1 MKARVFESSH
11 DGIASNRGG
20 ESVRVCV
27 DRKVHLLLASWWY
40 DQTGDPKSA
49 SDTVYYG
56 VEVPCDGSC
65 LQREIELPVEAEA
78 LVQKFLISDGKDC
91 DEYRRETP
99 RYPAHA

>member
-1 MKARVFESSH
+1 MGTQHYWLGTLA
-11 DGIASNRGG
+11 
-20 ESVRVCV
+20 
-27 DRKVHLLLASWWY
+27 LLALGCQGSGGSMALRENNGSS
-40 DQTGDPKSA
+40 TGTGLEGTMRRGPIQP
-49 SDTVYYG
+49 VCQ